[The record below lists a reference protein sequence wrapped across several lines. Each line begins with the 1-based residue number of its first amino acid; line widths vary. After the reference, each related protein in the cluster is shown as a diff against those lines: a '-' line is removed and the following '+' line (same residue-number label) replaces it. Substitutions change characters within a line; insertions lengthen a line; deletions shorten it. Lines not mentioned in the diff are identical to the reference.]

1 MQSHGSLPNFFG
13 NKVKSTEIS
22 IFFVTFA
29 ADMKQ
34 QPLVSFILTDYNLP
48 TELLCEAIDSILRLS
63 LRSTEREII
72 IVDDGSDSSPKEA
85 GSE

>member
-1 MQSHGSLPNFFG
+1 
-13 NKVKSTEIS
+13 
-22 IFFVTFA
+22 
-29 ADMKQ
+29 MKQ

>member
-1 MQSHGSLPNFFG
+1 
-13 NKVKSTEIS
+13 
-22 IFFVTFA
+22 
-29 ADMKQ
+29 MKQ

-72 IVDDGSDSSPKEA
+72 IVDDGSDSSPMNSLLAEEQRRECGAKH
-85 GSE
+85 GDGHGTGGIHPDHRR